1 MKKLSL
7 ILPLALT
14 ALVLVAQQPLKGGAK
29 PGSAVALD
37 TAAAPSSAT
46 APRQSPVSRTPADQN
61 TAPADDGQMENVPD
75 QNIDPSEATPPPAA
89 DVSRQKLAAATMEK
103 AIPPGALSLAAS
115 IGKNILVVRVNGR
128 DVKTFPVSVG
138 VKNHQTPQG
147 HFGIRH
153 IVWNPSWHPP
163 NAGWAKG
170 KKAAGP
176 GSESNPMKVVKIFF
190 QEPDY
195 YIHGTD
201 HEDKLGAAASHGCI
215 RMAQADV
222 YELGRLLQERAG
234 APRPPLWYARVINV
248 GQPASVMLPKAVP
261 IVIGW

>member
-1 MKKLSL
+1 MQRL
-7 ILPLALT
+7 IIPLAIT
-14 ALVLVAQQPLKGGAK
+14 TVLFVAQHPL
-29 PGSAVALD
+29 D
-37 TAAAPSSAT
+37 AAPQSSTAVPASKPTPPETAT
-46 APRQSPVSRTPADQN
+46 LKTSVPVPS
-61 TAPADDGQMENVPD
+61 DDGQFETVPD
-75 QNIDPSEATPPPAA
+75 QNIDPSTTAPPAAA
-89 DVSRQKLAAATMEK
+89 DVSKQKDAVTSLTK
-103 AIPPGALSLAAS
+103 AIPAGSLSLAAS

-138 VKNHQTPQG
+138 VKGHQTPQG

-163 NAGWAKG
+163 NAAWAKN
-170 KKAAGP
+170 KQATGP
-176 GSESNPMKVVKIFF
+176 GSADNPMKVVKIFF

-201 HEDKLGAAASHGCI
+201 HESKLGAPASHGCI
-215 RMAQADV
+215 RMAQNDV

-234 APRPPLWYARVINV
+234 APREASWYAEVING
-248 GQPASVMLPKAVP
+248 GQTASVMLPNAVP

>member
-1 MKKLSL
+1 MKKLVL
-7 ILPLALT
+7 IMLLALV
-14 ALVLVAQQPLKGGAK
+14 ASVMWAQQPSNSGAK
-29 PGSAVALD
+29 SSTPSPQDNSV
-37 TAAAPSSAT
+37 TKTSSA
-46 APRQSPVSRTPADQN
+46 QN
-61 TAPADDGQMENVPD
+61 TAPTDDGQIENVPD
-75 QNIDPSEATPPPAA
+75 QNIDPSETVAPSPS
-89 DVSRQKLAAATMEK
+89 DVSQQQKEVASIRT
-103 AIPPGALSLAAS
+103 AIPAGALSLAAS
-115 IGKNILVVRVNGR
+115 IGKNILVVRVDGR

-138 VKNHQTPQG
+138 VKGHPTPQG

-163 NAGWAKG
+163 NAAWAKN
-170 KKAAGP
+170 KQAAGP
-176 GSESNPMKVVKIFF
+176 GSSANPMKVVKIFF

-215 RMAQADV
+215 RMSQANV

-234 APRPPLWYARVINV
+234 AARQPQWYARVINA
-248 GQPASVMLPKAVP
+248 GQTASVMLPKAVP

>member
-1 MKKLSL
+1 MKGLFL
-7 ILPLALT
+7 VPLAL
-14 ALVLVAQQPLKGGAK
+14 AAAILLAQQPSKRGNPA
-29 PGSAVALD
+29 S
-37 TAAAPSSAT
+37 AAPPTSQPSPQVAT
-46 APRQSPVSRTPADQN
+46 APTTPAEQN
-61 TAPADDGQMENVPD
+61 ATLPDAGQIENVPD
-75 QNIDPSEATPPPAA
+75 QNIDPSETAPPPAT
-89 DVSRQKLAAATMEK
+89 DVIQQREAVASIQK
-103 AIPPGALSLAAS
+103 AIPAGSLSLAAS

-138 VKNHQTPQG
+138 VKAHQTPQG

-163 NAGWAKG
+163 NAAWAKN
-170 KKAAGP
+170 KQATGP
-176 GSESNPMKVVKIFF
+176 GSADNPMKVMKIFF

-201 HEDKLGAAASHGCI
+201 HEDKLGSPASHGCL
-215 RMAQADV
+215 RMSQADV

-234 APRPPLWYARVINV
+234 APRQAQWYAKVING
-248 GQPASVMLPKAVP
+248 GQTASVMLPKAVP

>member
-1 MKKLSL
+1 MKRLSL
-7 ILPLALT
+7 IVPLALSAAILLAQHPST
-14 ALVLVAQQPLKGGAK
+14 PVAQSPAAPPTSK
-29 PGSAVALD
+29 PSPQE
-37 TAAAPSSAT
+37 AAAPKTSSEQNAT
-46 APRQSPVSRTPADQN
+46 PPDA
-61 TAPADDGQMENVPD
+61 GQIENVPD
-75 QNIDPSEATPPPAA
+75 QNIDPSETVPPSPT
-89 DVSRQKLAAATMEK
+89 DVIQQKEAVASIQK
-103 AIPPGALSLAAS
+103 AVPTGSLSLAAS

-138 VKNHQTPQG
+138 VKAHQTPQG

-163 NAGWAKG
+163 KAAWAK
-170 KKAAGP
+170 KKLAAGP
-176 GSESNPMKVVKIFF
+176 GSADNPMKVVKIFF

-201 HEDKLGAAASHGCI
+201 HEDKLGAPASHGCV
-215 RMAQADV
+215 RMSQADV

-234 APRPPLWYARVINV
+234 APRQAQWYARVING
-248 GQPASVMLPKAVP
+248 GQTASVMLPQAVP

>member
-1 MKKLSL
+1 VKRLSV
-7 ILPLALT
+7 IVSLALT
-14 ALVLVAQQPLKGGAK
+14 ATFLLAQQPSK
-29 PGSAVALD
+29 PAAQSPP
-37 TAAAPSSAT
+37 AAAGKPSPQAPSAPKT
-46 APRQSPVSRTPADQN
+46 PEEQSSS
-61 TAPADDGQMENVPD
+61 DDGQLENVPD
-75 QNIDPSEATPPPAA
+75 QNIDPSETLPPSPA
-89 DVSRQKLAAATMEK
+89 DVNQQKAAEATMQK

-138 VKNHQTPQG
+138 VKAHQTPQG

-163 NAGWAKG
+163 KAAWAK
-170 KKAAGP
+170 KKHATGP
-176 GSESNPMKVVKIFF
+176 GSADNPMKVVKIFF

-201 HEDKLGAAASHGCI
+201 HEEKLGAAASHGCV
-215 RMAQADV
+215 RMGQADV

-234 APRPPLWYARVINV
+234 APRPPQWYARVING
-248 GQPASVMLPKAVP
+248 GQTASVMLPKGVP